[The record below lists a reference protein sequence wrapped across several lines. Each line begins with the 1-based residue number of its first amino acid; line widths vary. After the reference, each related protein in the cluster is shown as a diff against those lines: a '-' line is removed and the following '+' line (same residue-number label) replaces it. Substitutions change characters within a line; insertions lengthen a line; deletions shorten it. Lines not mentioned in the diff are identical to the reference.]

1 MVLQAVKHKIYKY
14 IKFFLIKYLINRNSG
29 EKMAEL
35 LVVRSKIK
43 SYAEG
48 CNVSGD
54 FANTLSEK
62 VVQLIKDAA
71 GRAKANNRRT
81 VQSKD
86 L

>member
-1 MVLQAVKHKIYKY
+1 
-14 IKFFLIKYLINRNSG
+14 
-29 EKMAEL
+29 MADL

-43 SYAEG
+43 EHADG

-54 FANTLSEK
+54 FATALSDE
-62 VVQLIKDAA
+62 VVGLVKKAA
-71 GRAKANNRRT
+71 ARAKGNNRRT